1 MISLILGFLSGLFVY
16 GGLNAGASN
25 NPWLF
30 AFAIIF
36 IVIIAIYLLWK
47 IWEAYNKN
55 KENRMNVK
63 IKKAQLDLIEKKDDK
78 KDN

>member
-16 GGLNAGASN
+16 GGLNAGASD

-36 IVIIAIYLLWK
+36 LFIIAVYLLWK

-55 KENRMNVK
+55 KANRIDIK
-63 IKKAQLDLIEKKDDK
+63 IKKEQLK
-78 KDN
+78 KDNKKD

>member
-36 IVIIAIYLLWK
+36 MFIIAVYLLWK

-55 KENRMNVK
+55 KANRIEVK
-63 IKKAQLDLIEKKDDK
+63 IKKEQLEQSKKNNDK
-78 KDN
+78 KD